1 MPALTAK
8 RRAHAADMGSF
19 LPRYVLRKPKVEM
32 AMPYMEQLTT
42 AVLFADVSGFTKLS
56 EKLAHKG
63 GRGAADVFEMLLDSQ
78 RQRLETR
85 VKNARQTI
93 EARRKSVRIE
103 AVPSSPARTAWGAD
117 AKGAGCG
124 DGVPPMVDF
133 STPDGSRGGSK
144 SSSPFSFFSSKRSGV
159 GPHANSAASTGGR
172 SKAVDRSSMRT
183 SKLSRL
189 TRIFS

>member
-63 GRGAADVFEMLLDSQ
+63 GRGAAEIAAYLAGRRDCARDG
-78 RQRLETR
+78 TR
-85 VKNARQTI
+85 ELGASLAR
-93 EARRKSVRIE
+93 ARRELGASSARPP
-103 AVPSSPARTAWGAD
+103 PSPLHSCTWPSRARS
-117 AKGAGCG
+117 KYSRCC
-124 DGVPPMVDF
+124 
-133 STPDGSRGGSK
+133 ST
-144 SSSPFSFFSSKRSGV
+144 RSG
-159 GPHANSAASTGGR
+159 S
-172 SKAVDRSSMRT
+172 D
-183 SKLSRL
+183 SR
-189 TRIFS
+189 RA